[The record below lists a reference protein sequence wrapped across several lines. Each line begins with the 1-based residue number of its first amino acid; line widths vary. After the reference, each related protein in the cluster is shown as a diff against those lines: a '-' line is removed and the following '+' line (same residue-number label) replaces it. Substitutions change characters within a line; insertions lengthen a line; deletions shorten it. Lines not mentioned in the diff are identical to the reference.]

1 MPVSLIDTGGER
13 FMLPHMEFDRAALVA
28 FFEITE
34 EHLARLAELEPVL
47 EKNADEL
54 VAAFYSHLL
63 SFPETR
69 KLLRDPQVTQRLLGL
84 QRRYLLS
91 LASPTI
97 DDAYLQ
103 QRRHIGTVHER
114 IGLAPTWYLG
124 AYSLYVSLLTP
135 LIVEAF
141 PGEPGKSQN
150 LLLTLGRR
158 VRLDAALALETYVD
172 RRERDLEYLNQQL
185 GETGRK
191 LARDLASTGDELRNS
206 RARAQ
211 AAERLASIGTLVA
224 GLAHEIGT
232 PMGVIQGHAKL
243 LEPAAQDENARWRLR
258 TIQAQ
263 IARIARIMESLLNM
277 ARPSSRRARVP
288 VQLAS
293 VLDNTLS
300 FLTERINRRRVEVVR
315 EYGEMDSIPADAEAL
330 QQVFLNL
337 IMNAID
343 AMPNGGS
350 LRVAIAPLGA
360 RGAEVRIADTGTGIP
375 AATQKRIFD
384 PFFTTKEAGQGHGL
398 GLAVAQGIAH
408 DHGGEI
414 DLVESGPS
422 GTEFR
427 IVLSA
432 E

>member
-1 MPVSLIDTGGER
+1 
-13 FMLPHMEFDRAALVA
+13 MEFSRESLLA
-28 FFEITE
+28 FYEITDE
-34 EHLARLAELEPVL
+34 QLARLAVLAPVL

-54 VAAFYSHLL
+54 VAAFYRHLL

-69 KLLRDPQVTQRLLGL
+69 KLLRDPQTTERLLGL
-84 QRRYLLS
+84 QRGYLLS
-91 LASPTI
+91 LASPAI
-97 DDAYLQ
+97 DDAYLL
-103 QRRHIGTVHER
+103 QRRHVGAVHER

-124 AYSLYVSLLTP
+124 AYSLYLSLLSP
-135 LIVEAF
+135 LIGEAF
-141 PGEPGKSQN
+141 SADGAKAQTI
-150 LLLTLGRR
+150 LLTLGRR

-185 GETGRK
+185 AEASRK
-191 LARDLASTGDELRNS
+191 LARDLESTGVELRTS

-243 LEPAAQDENARWRLR
+243 LEPAVQDENARWRLR

-263 IARIARIMESLLNM
+263 IARITRIVESLLNM
-277 ARPSSRRARVP
+277 ARPSKQRTRVP
-288 VQLAS
+288 IALAPL
-293 VLDNTLS
+293 LDGTLA
-300 FLTERINRRRVEVVR
+300 FLTERLTRRRVEVVR
-315 EYGEMDSIPADAEAL
+315 DYVETRSITADSEAL

-337 IMNAID
+337 VMNAID
-343 AMPNGGS
+343 AMPNGGK
-350 LRVAIAPLGA
+350 LRISIAPLDGG
-360 RGAEVRIADTGTGIP
+360 GAEVRVADSGTGIP
-375 AATQKRIFD
+375 AATRERIFD

-414 DLVESGPS
+414 AIVRSGPT

-427 IVLSA
+427 VVLGA
-432 E
+432 D

>member
-1 MPVSLIDTGGER
+1 
-13 FMLPHMEFDRAALVA
+13 MEFDRASLVA
-28 FFEITE
+28 FFEITDE
-34 EHLARLAELEPVL
+34 QLARLAELEPVL
-47 EKNADEL
+47 EKHADEL
-54 VAAFYSHLL
+54 VAAFYRHLL

-69 KLLRDPQVTQRLLGL
+69 RLLRDPQVTQRLLGL
-84 QRRYLLS
+84 QRGYLLS

-103 QRRHIGTVHER
+103 QRRHIGAVHER

-135 LIVEAF
+135 LIVEAY
-141 PGEPGKSQN
+141 PGEPGKAQG

-185 GETGRK
+185 AEAGRK
-191 LARDLASTGDELRNS
+191 LARDLESTGDELRSS

-243 LEPAAQDENARWRLR
+243 LEPAVQDENARWRLR

-277 ARPSSRRARVP
+277 ARPSGRRTRVP
-288 VQLAS
+288 VQLAA

-300 FLTERINRRRVEVVR
+300 FLTERLNRRRVEVVR
-315 EYGEMDSIPADAEAL
+315 EYADMDSITADAEAL

-343 AMPNGGS
+343 AMPNGGT
-350 LRVAIAPLGA
+350 LRVATA
-360 RGAEVRIADTGTGIP
+360 RRGDDGAEVRIADTGTGIP
-375 AATQKRIFD
+375 AATQQRIFD

-414 DLVESGPS
+414 QLVESGPS

-427 IVLSA
+427 ILLSA